1 MGTALGVEAGVGKYE
16 TLDGAGVEKVLV
28 DDLGHIFDVDEAV
41 PDGVGIDDDNGAMF
55 ALVEA
60 GELIGADLS
69 LEASVFH
76 GFFERF
82 L

>member
-1 MGTALGVEAGVGKYE
+1 VGAALGVKAGVGEYE
-16 TLDGAGVEKVLV
+16 TLDGTAVEEVLV

-41 PDGVGIDDDNGAMF
+41 PDGVGIDDDNGTVL

-60 GELIGADLS
+60 GELVGADLS
-69 LEASVFH
+69 LEASILNGLFK
-76 GFFERF
+76 GF